1 MNNKSC
7 KVDRSESGAA
17 IIEFAILLPLLLLIV
32 AGIVE
37 FGRVIWY
44 YDALAKATRDGAR
57 FMSSVSADSLGTLAS
72 GNKPSDCDL
81 IGPVAANRLVY
92 CAAFAAK
99 IPEFGIGNT
108 LVQCD
113 DKDCTNNMSPLPTY
127 IKVKITD
134 YSVNVGQWIP
144 FIAPSGIASWSIN
157 LRPETTMRYMQN

>member
-1 MNNKSC
+1 MDNKKYKES
-7 KVDRSESGAA
+7 RSEVGAA
-17 IIEFAILLPLLLLIV
+17 IIEFAILLPLLLLIA

-44 YDALAKATRDGAR
+44 YDALTKATRDGAR
-57 FMSSVSADSLGTLAS
+57 FMSSVPADSLGTLAS
-72 GNKPSDCDL
+72 GNRPSDCNQ

-92 CAAFAAK
+92 CAASSAK
-99 IPEFGIGNT
+99 ILGFAMSNIV
-108 LVQCD
+108 VQCD

-127 IKVKITD
+127 IKVKITN

-144 FIAPSGIASWSIN
+144 FIAPSGIASWNIN